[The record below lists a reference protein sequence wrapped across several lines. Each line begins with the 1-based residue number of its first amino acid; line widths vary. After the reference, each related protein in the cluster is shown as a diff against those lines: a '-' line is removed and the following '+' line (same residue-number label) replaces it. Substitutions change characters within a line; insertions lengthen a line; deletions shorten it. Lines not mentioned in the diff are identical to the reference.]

1 VPNVALPPA
10 MPLTFHERAGAGFPV
25 AEIVAVKTCSPAAGT
40 FALRG
45 VRVTTTSSFSVIV
58 TDALAEALAALT
70 AVIVAVAGFGKTE
83 GAVYVPL
90 DEI

>member
-1 VPNVALPPA
+1 
-10 MPLTFHERAGAGFPV
+10 MPFTLHETPDAGFPV

-40 FALRG
+40 FVLRG
-45 VRVTTTSSFSVIV
+45 ARVTTISSFSVIV
-58 TDALAEALAALT
+58 MDALAEAAAALT
-70 AVIVAVAGFGKTE
+70 VVIVAVAGFGKTE